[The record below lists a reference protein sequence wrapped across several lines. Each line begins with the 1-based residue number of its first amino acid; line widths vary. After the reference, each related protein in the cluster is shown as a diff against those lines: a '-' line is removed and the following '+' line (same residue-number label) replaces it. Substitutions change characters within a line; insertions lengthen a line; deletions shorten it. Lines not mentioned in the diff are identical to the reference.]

1 MDGVNVTG
9 AEGQDGLFAS
19 AVKDGDKVYVKV
31 INTSEQPQSVEFAF
45 NGLKKKEI
53 VKAVERIDFTSGLLY
68 EDNTLDVPDRITPA
82 KAAFTGEGKT
92 LSAKVPPQCFTV
104 FVLTKM

>member
-1 MDGVNVTG
+1 MNGVNVTG

-31 INTSEQPQSVEFAF
+31 INTSEKPQDVDFAF

-68 EDNTLDVPDRITPA
+68 EDNTLDDPARIAPT
-82 KAAFTGEGKT
+82 KAAFAGEGKV
-92 LSAKVPPQCFTV
+92 LSATVPPQCFTI
-104 FVLTKM
+104 FILER

>member
-9 AEGQDGLFAS
+9 APGQDGLFAS

-31 INTSEQPQSVEFAF
+31 INTSDQPQSVEFAF
-45 NGLKKKEI
+45 TGLKKKEI
-53 VKAVERIDFTSGLLY
+53 VKAVECVKFHSDLLY
-68 EDNTLDVPDRITPA
+68 EDNTLDVPDRIAPV

-92 LSAKVPPQCFTV
+92 LSATV
-104 FVLTKM
+104 EPLTFAIYILTK